1 MADPRPARPCP
12 QGDFLGGRLDCC
24 LPFAKGAAL
33 ASGPGRVIV
42 AVLGDGECE
51 IAITAAA

>member
-1 MADPRPARPCP
+1 MADPRPALPCP
-12 QGDFLGGRLDCC
+12 QGDFLGGRLGCC
-24 LPFAKGAAL
+24 LPFAQGAAL

-51 IAITAAA
+51 TPTTAAA